1 MVLRFSSVSS
11 VSSVVRNAFNVVHAP
26 GTGYQALST
35 SPLMTTMSIRVERFS
50 GKGLERHVDALAQ
63 LRIEVFRDFP
73 YLYDGSLDYER
84 KYIATYL
91 GVPDSVIA
99 IAFDG
104 DRVVGASTGLPMADE
119 TDDVKRPFLDNG
131 YNPDRIFYFGES
143 VLKKG
148 YRGNGLGVRFFEERE
163 AHAASSGRFD
173 WTCFCAVQRPA
184 DHPARPADYV
194 PLDAFWKKRGYSPH
208 PELTT
213 TFSWK
218 DIGDA
223 GETGKPMMFWMKRL

>member
-1 MVLRFSSVSS
+1 M
-11 VSSVVRNAFNVVHAP
+11 N
-26 GTGYQALST
+26 
-35 SPLMTTMSIRVERFS
+35 IRVERFS
-50 GKGLERHVDALAQ
+50 GKGFERHVDALAQ

-73 YLYDGSLDYER
+73 YLYDGSLEYEQ
-84 KYIATYL
+84 KYIRTYL
-91 GVPDSVIA
+91 GVQESVIVL
-99 IAFDG
+99 AFDG
-104 DRVVGASTGLPMADE
+104 DRVIGASTGLPMENE
-119 TDDVKRPFLDNG
+119 TDEVKKPFLAHG
-131 YNPDRIFYFGES
+131 YNPAKIFYFGES

-148 YRGNGLGVRFFEERE
+148 YRGQGLGVRFFEERE
-163 AHAASSGRFD
+163 AHARGLGRFE
-173 WTCFCAVQRPA
+173 WTTFCGVQRPA

-223 GETGKPMMFWMKRL
+223 EESEKPMLFWMKRL